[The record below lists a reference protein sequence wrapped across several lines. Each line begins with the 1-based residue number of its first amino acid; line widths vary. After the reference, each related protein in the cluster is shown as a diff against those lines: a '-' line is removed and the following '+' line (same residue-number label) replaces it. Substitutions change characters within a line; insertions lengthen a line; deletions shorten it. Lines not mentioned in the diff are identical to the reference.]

1 MRNVNPAVVQ
11 GTPCM
16 LLRRFAAMFYDSL
29 LLLSLWFFA
38 TLILLPFSSGEA
50 IGSDNLVYPLYL
62 YSIGYLYFAW
72 QWIHGGQTLGMR
84 AWHIK
89 LVADNQATVTWRNT
103 LSRYLLATLSF
114 LVFGMGYFL
123 ALQDGKRMTLHDR
136 YSRTYLL
143 KT

>member
-1 MRNVNPAVVQ
+1 
-11 GTPCM
+11 M
-16 LLRRFAAMFYDSL
+16 LLRRFAAIFYDSL

-50 IGSDNLVYPLYL
+50 ISSDNLVYPLYL

-89 LVADNQATVTWRNT
+89 LVADNQAAVTWRNT